1 MGGESG
7 RTAESALVSA
17 LAMVYSYI
25 VTVVRPLGGASN
37 TDRRP
42 PRRRAASANPDL
54 GSSAGKSQLRKRIY
68 FRLG

>member
-37 TDRRP
+37 IDRRP
-42 PRRRAASANPDL
+42 PRKWTASANPDL
-54 GSSAGKSQLRKRIY
+54 GSSAAKRQLPKRIY